1 MTSRMKST
9 SLPPSPS
16 DSLNSVSQASVAA
29 ARREWP
35 MAGTELP
42 LPLSLLLSYVPSLE
56 SDEWLLDPVFDS
68 LPLSDA
74 LPLPLCCDSLLPTG
88 EKKSGA
94 TPRTLHASAAPA
106 ALVAAVGVPSSA
118 AAAGCLSLN
127 QFKGFRFSRTPSEAT
142 DRNHVVGSSIPDKT
156 DSAVVLPS
164 PSAAD
169 WFARSEAAPAC
180 ASALWLSG
188 RELDAGL
195 PRPPLPASKGE
206 KDYTVVTIERDL
218 S

>member
-1 MTSRMKST
+1 MS
-9 SLPPSPS
+9 
-16 DSLNSVSQASVAA
+16 
-29 ARREWP
+29 
-35 MAGTELP
+35 GTELP
-42 LPLSLLLSYVPSLE
+42 LPLSLLLTYVESLE
-56 SDEWLLDPVFDS
+56 SDVWLLDPAWNS

-74 LPLPLCCDSLLPTG
+74 LPLPLCCESLLPTG

-94 TPRTLHASAAPA
+94 TPRTLHASA

-180 ASALWLSG
+180 ASALRLSG

-195 PRPPLPASKGE
+195 RRPPTTAGAAGKGLTH
-206 KDYTVVTIERDL
+206 DVSRV
-218 S
+218 